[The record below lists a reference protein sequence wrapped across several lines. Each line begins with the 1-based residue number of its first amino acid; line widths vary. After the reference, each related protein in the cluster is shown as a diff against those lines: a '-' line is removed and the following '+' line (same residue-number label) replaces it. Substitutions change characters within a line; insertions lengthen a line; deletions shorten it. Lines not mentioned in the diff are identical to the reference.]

1 MLITS
6 FSSSAQPAGVPE
18 GQERSAPI
26 AETKIRRRGGKPAR
40 SARNPQ
46 LRQKSSSGVPSGSG

>member
-18 GQERSAPI
+18 GQERSVLI
-26 AETKIRRRGGKPAR
+26 AGPKCGAGAGTGPFGP
-40 SARNPQ
+40 
-46 LRQKSSSGVPSGSG
+46 

>member
-18 GQERSAPI
+18 GQERSALI
-26 AETKIRRRGGKPAR
+26 AETKIRRRGGKPG
-40 SARNPQ
+40 PF
-46 LRQKSSSGVPSGSG
+46 GP